1 MNKFHTAI
9 VAALLALAVVLG
21 GVAVVKTTGLGASAQ
36 QANNAAVAAKARQL
50 AAYERGLQKALHAKT
65 PALPRVPAAGAAGG
79 QATQQ
84 RVVYHRPPP
93 IVVVKH
99 THHGDDGS
107 EGAGRDD

>member
-1 MNKFHTAI
+1 MNKLHTAI

-21 GVAVVKTTGLGASAQ
+21 GVAVVQTSGLGAAAQ
-36 QANNAAVAAKARQL
+36 HANDAAVAAKARQL
-50 AAYERGLQKALHAKT
+50 AAYERGLQHALRAKT
-65 PALPRVPAAGAAGG
+65 PALPRVPAGAAGG

-99 THHGDDGS
+99 THRGDDGS